1 LSLLD
6 ELVSVQK
13 NGEGMKKLIQ
23 VLLTEGRKEAD
34 EMSLSI
40 MQKLTELDS
49 KMEQKKVLAAKDF
62 ISLEEEFDVQ
72 KERWNQQLTESLN
85 IFLRSMQETK
95 QLISDL
101 KANADQNNQL
111 LKDTIIE
118 TMEHKFLLIC

>member
-1 LSLLD
+1 LLD